1 MAPVMIDRWTFL
13 EACGQLVSGH
23 RDPVIDKESFESLSE
38 LDCRLPEWPLDTEG
52 EKAALLTGIGEIL
65 RSLGNVTEDR
75 FSDYSKSGYLSN
87 IPASSLPCLLSLE
100 IAWDCSHRESLDCLR
115 QLILIDLTVR
125 WDGTEPSDWIAEVAS
140 AIPASL
146 DSLSIKGLMLK
157 MKDVNDLVSGLNARS
172 DVHLSECTF
181 QTYCPSVFEYWAR
194 NLPRSV
200 HTFRERAFW
209 NDAEEHF
216 CSLLDSPR
224 VANISRLEFQR
235 FQEFSI
241 QTLLKLSRSSLLGLN
256 ALSIRT
262 FSDAEVARNLVGSS
276 WWKNLTDLTL
286 FGATS
291 GEVTGLLVDGCASA
305 VQKLSVIGLPRSHQ
319 AGNPPYHAERPQFS
333 ASHFPHLQTLKLE
346 NFILDQG
353 LLAQFEDC
361 SLEEV
366 SFEGSEID
374 SLLSLHEFLAAPRRA
389 GLKCLNLSSLKYPLV
404 ERETPILGGACIA
417 SLETLNCQFA
427 GWGLSDLHHL
437 ARTAPAGMRQLSL
450 SVSWNDDVEAED
462 VFSEFFASHLFSGLR
477 SLSIDSLNSVEL
489 LVRALEGMGQSEF
502 SLRHLQIWAKSIT
515 WQQFL
520 RLSQTRAASQ
530 LVDLKLRASYW
541 TEVPESTPIPKVDF
555 DKAWPRLAILEFDYI
570 SGLGLDEMKQLSQ
583 SRLAS
588 HLLRAPFQNNE
599 EMTLWRTSPHANGLL
614 RGVLESYQRKNDAPE
629 DF

>member
-1 MAPVMIDRWTFL
+1 MNRPKSVRTFRDRAFW
-13 EACGQLVSGH
+13 
-23 RDPVIDKESFESLSE
+23 IN
-38 LDCRLPEWPLDTEG
+38 G
-52 EKAALLTGIGEIL
+52 EEH
-65 RSLGNVTEDR
+65 
-75 FSDYSKSGYLSN
+75 
-87 IPASSLPCLLSLE
+87 LLSLL
-100 IAWDCSHRESLDCLR
+100 AS
-115 QLILIDLTVR
+115 
-125 WDGTEPSDWIAEVAS
+125 PS
-140 AIPASL
+140 
-146 DSLSIKGLMLK
+146 
-157 MKDVNDLVSGLNARS
+157 
-172 DVHLSECTF
+172 
-181 QTYCPSVFEYWAR
+181 
-194 NLPRSV
+194 
-200 HTFRERAFW
+200 
-209 NDAEEHF
+209 
-216 CSLLDSPR
+216 
-224 VANISRLEFQR
+224 VANISCLELERSRDFL
-235 FQEFSI
+235 I
-241 QTLLKLSRSSLLGLN
+241 KTLLRLSRANLSGLKK
-256 ALSIRT
+256 LTIRT
-262 FSDAEVARNLVGSS
+262 WGDVEVARELAGSS
-276 WWKNLTDLTL
+276 WWKSLDDLTL
-286 FGATS
+286 LGATN

-305 VQKLSVIGLPRSHQ
+305 VQKLSMIGLPRSHI
-319 AGNPPYHAERPQFS
+319 AGDPPYHAERPRIS
-333 ASHFPHLQTLKLE
+333 ASQFPHLQTLKLE

-361 SLEEV
+361 SLKEV

-477 SLSIDSLNSVEL
+477 SLSINSLNSVEL

-541 TEVPESTPIPKVDF
+541 TEVSESTPTPKVDF
-555 DKAWPRLAILEFDYI
+555 DKAWPRLAVLEFDYI

-588 HLLRAPFQNNE
+588 HLLRAPFHNNE
-599 EMTLWRTSPHANGLL
+599 EMALWRTSPHANGLL

-629 DF
+629 EF